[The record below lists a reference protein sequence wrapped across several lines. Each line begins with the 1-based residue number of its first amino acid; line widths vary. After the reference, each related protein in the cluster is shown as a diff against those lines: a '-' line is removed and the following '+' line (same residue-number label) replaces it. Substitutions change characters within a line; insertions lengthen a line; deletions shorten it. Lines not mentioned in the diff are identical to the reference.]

1 MLNCSSITM
10 RNTDGLMIH
19 VSTVPSSRI
28 KYQHPRFCPLLLPTE
43 TDLARFRVSRL
54 HRQQPRAV
62 CEGRQ
67 LHQSLLH
74 VNTQHQPALLA
85 PQRLRHTLHR
95 YGDGSLSARLIGD
108 GSTVHYTCICYVH
121 ACMHVCKLYFHGR
134 STNSV
139 KIISL

>member
-1 MLNCSSITM
+1 
-10 RNTDGLMIH
+10 MIH
-19 VSTVPSSRI
+19 VYTVPSSRI
-28 KYQHPRFCPLLLPTE
+28 KYQHPHFCPLLLHTE

-85 PQRLRHTLHR
+85 PQRLRHPLHR
-95 YGDGSLSARLIGD
+95 YVDGSLSARLICN
-108 GSTVHYTCICYVH
+108 GSTVHYTCICYSM
-121 ACMHVCKLYFHGR
+121 CMHVCMYVCFTLMVDPRIAWRLFPFKHN
-134 STNSV
+134 T
-139 KIISL
+139 